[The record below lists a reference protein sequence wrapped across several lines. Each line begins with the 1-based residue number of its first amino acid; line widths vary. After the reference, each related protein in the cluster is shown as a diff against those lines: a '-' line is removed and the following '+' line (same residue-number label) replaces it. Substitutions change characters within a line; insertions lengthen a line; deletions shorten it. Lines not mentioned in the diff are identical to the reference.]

1 MAIEV
6 QFRLEN
12 AWHPVEGDDC
22 GAFVFTL
29 VNLSDVA
36 LSDFKLAYTS
46 LTRVKDLEEPILEN
60 AVFLKRNANFHQFAP
75 PAGFVLQPGASW
87 TFRVGG
93 LWRPAKHRTDGAKS
107 AYITLSTGQHAA
119 VAVADLML
127 GGGHSAPPPALL
139 PEGKVSQPFA
149 MLPWP
154 ASAELVA
161 GEGFPVALYPAEGA
175 SLVELRAV
183 ENVLRLFCRLFAVG
197 HAPLSLA
204 PVHQGR
210 AIALK
215 SNEALGASAYRLE
228 FAADGI
234 TLTYGD
240 VAGLQYALTLLA
252 QMLHGARTQPDTFR
266 FPASGTIADKPRYD
280 WRGCHLDVSR
290 QFFPV
295 ADVKRLIDIL
305 AWFRMNTFHWHLS
318 DDEAWRLEIKA
329 FPQLTTLGV
338 LRGPD
343 EPLLPQL
350 GNGAEPVGGFY
361 AQDEVR
367 DIVAHAAALQVEVV
381 PEIDVPGHS
390 TAMLVALPELVD
402 GQEAP
407 DSYRSVQGYP
417 NNALNPAIEYTY
429 EVLGKVF
436 DEMVELFPSKLIHI
450 GGDEVAANT
459 WMASPLA
466 RKLMEQ
472 EGIEGTFGLQS
483 YFMKR
488 IQKMLAERG
497 RKLAGWDEVS
507 HGGGV
512 DPEGTLLMAWQKPEV
527 GLELAKA
534 GYDVVMTPGQAYY
547 LDMVQD
553 EAFQEP
559 GASWAGTVPP
569 KHTYTYE
576 AVAEFPAE
584 LAARMRGVQ
593 ACIWCEHFLTRDYFN
608 HLVFPRLPAIAEA
621 AWTPKDNKD
630 WLRFAAIV
638 RLSPGY

>member
-1 MAIEV
+1 MATEV

-36 LSDFKLAYTS
+36 LADFKLAYTS

-154 ASAELVA
+154 ASADLVA

-210 AIALK
+210 AVSLK
-215 SNEALGASAYRLE
+215 SNEALGASAYRLD

-240 VAGLQYALTLLA
+240 VAGLQYALTLLS
-252 QMLHGARTQPDTFR
+252 QMLNGARTQPETFR
-266 FPASGTIADKPRYD
+266 FPVSGTILDKPRYD

-367 DIVAHAAALQVEVV
+367 DIVAHASALQVEVV
-381 PEIDVPGHS
+381 PEVDIPGHS

-466 RKLMEQ
+466 RKLMER

-483 YFMKR
+483 HFMKR

-576 AVAEFPAE
+576 AVAEFPPE

-638 RLSPGY
+638 RLSPRY

>member
-1 MAIEV
+1 MATQV

-46 LTRVKDLEEPILEN
+46 LTRVKDLQEPILEN

-75 PAGFVLQPGASW
+75 PAGFVLEPGASW

-93 LWRPAKHRTDGAKS
+93 LWRAAKHRTDGAKS
-107 AYITLSTGQHAA
+107 AYITLSTGQHAG

-127 GGGHSAPPPALL
+127 GGGDSAPPPALL
-139 PEGKVSQPFA
+139 PEGKVTQPFA
-149 MLPWP
+149 ILPWP
-154 ASAELVA
+154 VSAELVA

-210 AIALK
+210 SIAFRAD
-215 SNEALGASAYRLE
+215 EALGASAYTLT

-252 QMLHGARTQPDTFR
+252 QMLHGARTKPETFR
-266 FPASGTIADKPRYD
+266 FPVSGTITDRPRYG

-290 QFFPV
+290 QFYPV
-295 ADVKRLIDIL
+295 ADVKRLIDIM

-329 FPQLTTLGV
+329 FPQLTTIGV

-381 PEIDVPGHS
+381 PEIDIPGHS

-436 DEMVELFPSKLIHI
+436 DEMVALFPSKLIHI

-527 GLELAKA
+527 GLELARQ

-553 EAFQEP
+553 ESFQEP
-559 GASWAGTVPP
+559 GGSWAGIVPP

-576 AVAEFPAE
+576 AVAEFPVE
-584 LAARMRGVQ
+584 LAPRMRGVQ
-593 ACIWCEHFLTRDYFN
+593 ACIWSEHFLTRDYFN

-621 AWTPKDNKD
+621 AWTPKENKD

-638 RLSPGY
+638 RLSPRY

>member
-1 MAIEV
+1 
-6 QFRLEN
+6 
-12 AWHPVEGDDC
+12 
-22 GAFVFTL
+22 
-29 VNLSDVA
+29 
-36 LSDFKLAYTS
+36 
-46 LTRVKDLEEPILEN
+46 
-60 AVFLKRNANFHQFAP
+60 
-75 PAGFVLQPGASW
+75 
-87 TFRVGG
+87 
-93 LWRPAKHRTDGAKS
+93 
-107 AYITLSTGQHAA
+107 
-119 VAVADLML
+119 
-127 GGGHSAPPPALL
+127 
-139 PEGKVSQPFA
+139 
-149 MLPWP
+149 
-154 ASAELVA
+154 
-161 GEGFPVALYPAEGA
+161 
-175 SLVELRAV
+175 
-183 ENVLRLFCRLFAVG
+183 
-197 HAPLSLA
+197 
-204 PVHQGR
+204 
-210 AIALK
+210 
-215 SNEALGASAYRLE
+215 
-228 FAADGI
+228 
-234 TLTYGD
+234 
-240 VAGLQYALTLLA
+240 
-252 QMLHGARTQPDTFR
+252 
-266 FPASGTIADKPRYD
+266 
-280 WRGCHLDVSR
+280 
-290 QFFPV
+290 
-295 ADVKRLIDIL
+295 
-305 AWFRMNTFHWHLS
+305 
-318 DDEAWRLEIKA
+318 
-329 FPQLTTLGV
+329 
-338 LRGPD
+338 
-343 EPLLPQL
+343 
-350 GNGAEPVGGFY
+350 AEPVGGFY

-488 IQKMLAERG
+488 IQKMLADRG

-527 GLELAKA
+527 GLELASQ

-569 KHTYTYE
+569 HHTYTYE

-621 AWTPKDNKD
+621 AWTRKDNKD

-638 RLSPGY
+638 RLSPRY